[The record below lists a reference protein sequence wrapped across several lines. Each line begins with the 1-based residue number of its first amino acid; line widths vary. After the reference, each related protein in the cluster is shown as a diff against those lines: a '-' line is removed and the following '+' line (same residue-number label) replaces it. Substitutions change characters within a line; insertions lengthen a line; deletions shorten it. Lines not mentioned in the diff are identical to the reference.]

1 MSIISTNPSMG
12 FYMAPTPYPNPNFP
26 PPPPPPSAA
35 KATSLPMLYYGL
47 IVVGTAAIVLAM
59 YNLIFIKWSPPRRP
73 PSPPRNVRSNAFV
86 EAARS
91 ARSRSF
97 ENLDSFKYKKQ
108 KEGSVAQEQGQ
119 VVIDHECAVCLSV
132 FEDGEEVRKLPSCK
146 HSFHA
151 PCIDMWLYSHS
162 DCPLCRA
169 TVPVVSWCHRELP
182 STTPEEHSREVL
194 LVSSG
199 SASLPV

>member
-1 MSIISTNPSMG
+1 MN
-12 FYMAPTPYPNPNFP
+12 MAPNPFPSPFSPPQP
-26 PPPPPPSAA
+26 PPPPPPP
-35 KATSLPMLYYGL
+35 KNNLPMLYYGL
-47 IVVGTAAIVLAM
+47 IVVGTAAVVLAM
-59 YNLIFIKWSPPRRP
+59 YNLIFIKWSAPRHP
-73 PSPPRNVRSNAFV
+73 PSSPRNIRSNTFV

-108 KEGSVAQEQGQ
+108 KEGLVAQDQQGQ
-119 VVIDHECAVCLSV
+119 VMIDYECAVCLSG

-169 TVPVVSWCHRELP
+169 TVPVVSWCHREL
-182 STTPEEHSREVL
+182 TTNTPEEHSREVL
-194 LVSSG
+194 LESTSIAV
-199 SASLPV
+199 LPV

>member
-1 MSIISTNPSMG
+1 MRS
-12 FYMAPTPYPNPNFP
+12 YMAPTPSPSPFLP
-26 PPPPPPSAA
+26 PPPPPLATKS
-35 KATSLPMLYYGL
+35 TSLPMLYYGL

-59 YNLIFIKWSPPRRP
+59 YNLIFIKWSAPRHP
-73 PSPPRNVRSNAFV
+73 PSSPRNVRSNAFV

-108 KEGSVAQEQGQ
+108 KERSVAQEQGQ
-119 VVIDHECAVCLSV
+119 VLIDYECAVCLSV

-169 TVPVVSWCHRELP
+169 TVPVVSWCHRELTT
-182 STTPEEHSREVL
+182 TTPEEHSREVL
-194 LVSSG
+194 LVSS
-199 SASLPV
+199 SIASSPV

>member
-1 MSIISTNPSMG
+1 MN
-12 FYMAPTPYPNPNFP
+12 MAPNPFPSPFSP
-26 PPPPPPSAA
+26 PPPPPPPP
-35 KATSLPMLYYGL
+35 KNNLPMLYYGL

-59 YNLIFIKWSPPRRP
+59 YNLIFIKWSAPRHP
-73 PSPPRNVRSNAFV
+73 PSSPRNNIRSNAFV

-108 KEGSVAQEQGQ
+108 KEGSVAQDQQGQ
-119 VVIDHECAVCLSV
+119 VMIDYECAVCLSG

-169 TVPVVSWCHRELP
+169 TVPVVSWCHREL
-182 STTPEEHSREVL
+182 TTNTPEEHSREVL
-194 LVSSG
+194 LESTSIAV
-199 SASLPV
+199 LPV